1 MLWRPYFASLS
12 KLVSKVLLDI
22 KLKDDAVLKLLDLNF
37 ITRLMIFFRIQLDQ
51 IFREGRF
58 WSIINRLER

>member
-12 KLVSKVLLDI
+12 KLVRKVLLDI